1 MGATTL
7 MTAAKLRSK
16 GTKAM
21 NIKTRKT
28 ILVAA
33 IAALAVAYAFLLAA
47 SGRSPVKTHKL
58 KDKIDLLS
66 ISTGEESVSLSLE
79 GGLWYVGDEKA
90 AADDN
95 KVMELADA
103 ISQIKTLG
111 TVSRSSAQSELERYG
126 LADVATITVTAGSN
140 GKTVRTVVIG
150 KDASSS
156 STSYI
161 RLDGS
166 SETLLATGNL
176 RSTFSVKADDLKM
189 KVQEKQEAQESS
201 AQQEDASGIT
211 EN

>member
-1 MGATTL
+1 
-7 MTAAKLRSK
+7 MTAARLINK

-33 IAALAVAYAFLLAA
+33 IAVLAIIYAVLLAV

-58 KDKIDLLS
+58 KDKIDFLS
-66 ISTGEESVSLSLE
+66 ISTGEESVKLSLE

-90 AADDN
+90 AADDS
-95 KVMELADA
+95 KAAELADA
-103 ISQIKTLG
+103 LSQIKTLG

-126 LADVATITVTAGSN
+126 LADVATITVTAESN

-156 STSYI
+156 STCYI
-161 RLDGS
+161 HLDGS
-166 SETLLATGNL
+166 SETMLATGSL

-189 KVQEKQEAQESS
+189 KAQEKPEEQESA

>member
-1 MGATTL
+1 
-7 MTAAKLRSK
+7 
-16 GTKAM
+16 M

-28 ILVAA
+28 ILIAA
-33 IAALAVAYAFLLAA
+33 IAALAIIYAFLLAA

-58 KDKIDLLS
+58 KDKIDFIS
-66 ISTGEESVSLSLE
+66 VSTGEESVSLSLE

-90 AADDN
+90 AADDS
-95 KVMELADA
+95 KVEELSDA
-103 ISQIKTLG
+103 LSQIKTLG

-161 RLDGS
+161 QLDGS
-166 SETLLATGNL
+166 SETLLATGSL

-189 KVQEKQEAQESS
+189 KTEENSEAQEDTAPQESS
-201 AQQEDASGIT
+201 SSIT
-211 EN
+211 ES

>member
-1 MGATTL
+1 
-7 MTAAKLRSK
+7 
-16 GTKAM
+16 M

-28 ILVAA
+28 ILIAA
-33 IAALAVAYAFLLAA
+33 IAALAIIYAFLLAA

-58 KDKIDLLS
+58 KDKIDFIS
-66 ISTGEESVSLSLE
+66 VSTGEESVSLSLE

-90 AADDN
+90 AADDS
-95 KVMELADA
+95 KVEELSDA
-103 ISQIKTLG
+103 LSQIKTLG

-126 LADVATITVTAGSN
+126 LADVATITVTAESN

-166 SETLLATGNL
+166 SETLLATGSL
-176 RSTFSVKADDLKM
+176 RSTFRVKADDLKM
-189 KVQEKQEAQESS
+189 KTQEEPEAQENATPQESS
-201 AQQEDASGIT
+201 SSIT
-211 EN
+211 ED

>member
-1 MGATTL
+1 
-7 MTAAKLRSK
+7 
-16 GTKAM
+16 M

-28 ILVAA
+28 ILIAA
-33 IAALAVAYAFLLAA
+33 IAALAIIYAFLLAA

-58 KDKIDLLS
+58 KDKIDFIS
-66 ISTGEESVSLSLE
+66 VSTGEESVSLSLE

-90 AADDN
+90 AADDS
-95 KVMELADA
+95 KVEELSDA
-103 ISQIKTLG
+103 LSQIKTLG

-161 RLDGS
+161 QLDGS
-166 SETLLATGNL
+166 SETLLATGSL

-189 KVQEKQEAQESS
+189 KTEENSEAQEETAPQESS
-201 AQQEDASGIT
+201 SSIT
-211 EN
+211 ED